1 MPLILESSLSRIL
14 LSRCD
19 ASPDAPAFGEAAD
32 GGRIEH
38 SYSRFL
44 DDAFALSLVLEE
56 RGVRPGERVA
66 IIAGSSVDFA
76 KVQWSITCCGA
87 IPVPLSAQQSD
98 DDLAA
103 ILEDCGASLICLES
117 QARGDRLVQH
127 SSRPFADR
135 PVLLFPELS
144 ELLEKG
150 RGLLAVRGREALRT
164 QLWNADPGALFLLM
178 YTSGTTGEPK
188 GAMISQAQFLGALHD
203 CAELFRTH
211 LETETETSLTVL
223 PLANIFG
230 QFEMA
235 IGFVFGWKTCFA
247 TRLDR
252 FELELSEVRP
262 SVVFGVPRL
271 FEKLLAGIRGNI
283 ESRPSPERAVIEKLL
298 EASRRVA
305 ASRAAHERPALTDT
319 AESLLARQTIVKSVQ
334 KRLGGRLKFAISGGA
349 PLAPA
354 LGSELDLLGLH
365 VLEGYGLTETCGPVA
380 INDPSHP
387 AFGSVGRPLPS
398 VELQFLSDREI
409 ILRPKAPFLGYW
421 NRAASSSEGPT
432 DGWVHTGDLG
442 YLDNEGRLH
451 ISDRKKDMIILSTG
465 QRIAPQKI
473 ENRALMGRYF
483 ENFVILGDQRSHL
496 GALVTLR
503 RDEIIRFCTER
514 QILFSRLPELVNH
527 PKIRALVQSEIEA
540 LNAGLAPH
548 QRIRRFVILS
558 QPLSVQSGALT
569 HTQKLRRKQI
579 EELHPEAVAALF
591 EPSPAPPAE
600 PGLDRDDP
608 LG

>member
-1 MPLILESSLSRIL
+1 MLFRS
-14 LSRCD
+14 
-19 ASPDAPAFGEAAD
+19 
-32 GGRIEH
+32 
-38 SYSRFL
+38 
-44 DDAFALSLVLEE
+44 
-56 RGVRPGERVA
+56 
-66 IIAGSSVDFA
+66 
-76 KVQWSITCCGA
+76 
-87 IPVPLSAQQSD
+87 

-117 QARGDRLVQH
+117 QALRERLSHQI
-127 SSRPFADR
+127 PGLFATNS
-135 PVLLFPELS
+135 VLVFSELP

-150 RGLLAVRGREALRT
+150 HGLLAVRGREMLRT
-164 QLWNADPGALFLLM
+164 RLWDADPTGTFLLM

-188 GAMISQAQFLGALHD
+188 GAMISQAQFLGGLHD
-203 CAELFRTH
+203 CAELFRAH
-211 LETETETSLTVL
+211 LETEGETSLTVL

-230 QFEMA
+230 QFELA

-271 FEKLLAGIRGNI
+271 FEKILAGIQRDI
-283 ESRPSPERAVIEKLL
+283 ESRAGPERAVIEKLL

-305 ASRAAHERPALTDT
+305 AARNAHERPALADT
-319 AESLLARQTIVKSVQ
+319 AESLLARQTIIKSIQ

-421 NRAASSSEGPT
+421 NRAASSSEGPA
-432 DGWVHTGDLG
+432 DGWVHTGDL
-442 YLDNEGRLH
+442 
-451 ISDRKKDMIILSTG
+451 DRKST
-465 QRIAPQKI
+465 RL
-473 ENRALMGRYF
+473 NS
-483 ENFVILGDQRSHL
+483 SH
-496 GALVTLR
+496 VS
-503 RDEIIRFCTER
+503 E
-514 QILFSRLPELVNH
+514 SRM
-527 PKIRALVQSEIEA
+527 
-540 LNAGLAPH
+540 
-548 QRIRRFVILS
+548 
-558 QPLSVQSGALT
+558 
-569 HTQKLRRKQI
+569 
-579 EELHPEAVAALF
+579 
-591 EPSPAPPAE
+591 PSSA
-600 PGLDRDDP
+600 
-608 LG
+608 